1 MSEVPE
7 VLTLLKG
14 TERFTVPRERKKS
27 GRPEVWAQT
36 PVPRASVLPLFSR
49 QPSSLPNP
57 GTGSREKRCC
67 LEFKM
72 LHKYMRLSAEPRELR
87 SQWRD

>member
-1 MSEVPE
+1 MSELPE

-14 TERFTVPRERKKS
+14 AERFSVPRERKKS

-36 PVPRASVLPLFSR
+36 PVPWASIHPVFSTP
-49 QPSSLPNP
+49 PSSLPTP
-57 GTGSREKRCC
+57 GTGSREKCCC

-72 LHKYMRLSAEPRELR
+72 LHKYMGLSAFPEHAEPREFR
-87 SQWRD
+87 